1 MWANWLAFG
10 LGRALS
16 FKGRLRGFRF
26 VSAFGVLGL
35 LLYDPD
41 FTAGG
46 REQNVIAGTVYVLY
60 IHKWIHTYMH
70 TYIHIQYI
78 YIYMCVYIYIY
89 MYVSLYT
96 VASFVEL
103 SGVLLCVNR
112 LSVHAVWI

>member
-1 MWANWLAFG
+1 MSLLSRFKVTVKVFG
-10 LGRALS
+10 R
-16 FKGRLRGFRF
+16 
-26 VSAFGVLGL
+26 FGVLGL

-78 YIYMCVYIYIY
+78 YIMCVYIC
-89 MYVSLYT
+89 MYLCIPSHHSWNLAVFCF
-96 VASFVEL
+96 ASIVFL
-103 SGVLLCVNR
+103 SMRYGFNE
-112 LSVHAVWI
+112 